1 MVLRTILII
10 LVSFT
15 LCFSFVYESVAAP
28 SLLIQSTDNYRDD
41 LDGLIEKR
49 TIRVLVNYSP
59 TNFFI
64 VDGKP
69 RGFEYDLLE
78 EFHQNLKKTT
88 PKASWPIIF
97 IYKPVAFSDL
107 LPLLESGYG
116 DIAVGGLTITT
127 ERQKS
132 VSFTKPYL
140 DNVAEIIVSSVKA
153 EPINTM
159 DDMAGR
165 SVLINMSSSFA
176 EHLKTVNGNLISRK
190 LKPIKIIPASE
201 KLTDEDI
208 LQMVSAGIV
217 DYTIADLH
225 VAQIWQQVL
234 PTIKIHEDIILNAK
248 GRLAWAVRKDNPQ
261 LLKALNSSQHKVK
274 KGSLLG
280 NIYFKKYF
288 EQTKWIENPLNAGGN
303 TKIKERRI
311 LFETYGEK
319 YGIDWLALAALGY
332 QESRLDQS
340 VISNA
345 GAVGIMQVLPS
356 TAAGEPIN
364 IPDVDKLE
372 PNIHA
377 GAKYLAHLRDHYFD
391 DPKIDEQDR
400 LDFMLAAYNAG
411 PNKVQSMRKQAAK
424 EGLDPNKWF
433 SNVEQIARR
442 VIGRETVNYVA
453 NITKYYSAYRLA
465 YDYKFEEKVSVEN

>member
-1 MVLRTILII
+1 M
-10 LVSFT
+10 
-15 LCFSFVYESVAAP
+15 AAP
-28 SLLIQSTDNYRDD
+28 SLLVQSTDNYSDD
-41 LDGLIEKR
+41 LKGLIEKR

-64 VDGKP
+64 VGGKP
-69 RGFEYDLLE
+69 RGFEYDLIE
-78 EFHQNLKKTT
+78 EFRKNLKKIT
-88 PKASWPIIF
+88 PKTNWPIIF

-116 DIAVGGLTITT
+116 DVAVGGLTITAA
-127 ERQKS
+127 RQES
-132 VSFTKPYL
+132 VTFTKPYL
-140 DNVAEIIVSSVKA
+140 DDVAEVIVSSAKA
-153 EPINTM
+153 HPIKTI

-176 EHLKTVNGNLISRK
+176 EHLKNVNSKLISRK
-190 LKPIKIIPASE
+190 LEPIKALPANE

-217 DYTIADLH
+217 DYTVADLH
-225 VAQIWQQVL
+225 VAQIWQQAL
-234 PTIKIHEDIILNAK
+234 PSIKIHEDIVLNDN
-248 GRLAWAVRKDNPQ
+248 GRLAWAVRKDNPE
-261 LLKALNSSQHKVK
+261 LLKVLNSSLHKVK

-288 EQTKWIENPLNAGGN
+288 EQTKWIENPLNAGGS
-303 TKIKERRI
+303 TKLNKLRL

-319 YGIDWLALAALGY
+319 YEIDWLALAALGY
-332 QESRLDQS
+332 QESKLDQS
-340 VISNA
+340 VKSNA

-356 TAAGEPIN
+356 TAAGDPIN
-364 IPDVDKLE
+364 IPNVEKLE

-377 GAKYLAHLRDHYFD
+377 GTKYLAHLRDRYFD
-391 DPKIDEQDR
+391 DPEIDDQDR

-411 PNKVQSMRKQAAK
+411 PNKVQSMRKEAAK

-442 VIGRETVNYVA
+442 VIGRETVDYVA

-465 YDYKFEEKVSVEN
+465 VDYHRNDKTSK

>member
-1 MVLRTILII
+1 MVLRTTLII
-10 LVSFT
+10 LLNSSLYLSFI
-15 LCFSFVYESVAAP
+15 YQSVAAP
-28 SLLIQSTDNYRDD
+28 SLLTKSAENYRDD
-41 LDGLIEKR
+41 LGGLIERR

-64 VDGKP
+64 VGGKP
-69 RGFEYDLLE
+69 GGFEYDLVE
-78 EFHQNLKKTT
+78 EFHQSLKKMT
-88 PKASWPIIF
+88 PKANWPIIF

-116 DIAVGGLTITT
+116 DVAVGGLTITA

-140 DNVAEIIVSSVKA
+140 VNVAEVIVSSAKA
-153 EPINTM
+153 LPIKTI

-165 SVLINMSSSFA
+165 SVLINISSSFA
-176 EHLKTVNGNLISRK
+176 EHLNDVNRDLISRK
-190 LKPIKIIPASE
+190 LKPIEAIPANE

-217 DYTIADLH
+217 DYTVADLH

-234 PTIKIHEDIILNAK
+234 PSIKIHEDIILNAK
-248 GRLAWAVRKDNPQ
+248 GRLAWAVRKDSPQ
-261 LLKALNSSQHKVK
+261 LLKALNSSLHEVK

-288 EQTKWIENPLNAGGN
+288 EQTKWIENPLNEGGSKKLN
-303 TKIKERRI
+303 ERRV

-332 QESRLDQS
+332 QESKLDQS
-340 VISNA
+340 VTSNA

-356 TAAGEPIN
+356 TAAGDPIN
-364 IPDVDKLE
+364 ILNVDKLE

-377 GAKYLAHLRDHYFD
+377 GTKYLAHLRDHYFNG
-391 DPKIDEQDR
+391 PEIEGQDR

-411 PNKVQSMRKQAAK
+411 PSKFQSMRKQAAK

-442 VIGRETVNYVA
+442 IIGRETVDYVA

-465 YDYKFEEKVSVEN
+465 YNYKAEGKVPVED